1 MMSQV
6 VFVLVT
12 NMSRGYRL
20 LPVCEF
26 INFAATAVKIE
37 IHIIIAHIDCFF
49 EGTPRL
55 YCQSWCCCDHSVCG
69 VSLLEPARQCHG

>member
-20 LPVCEF
+20 LRVCEF

-37 IHIIIAHIDCFF
+37 I
-49 EGTPRL
+49 
-55 YCQSWCCCDHSVCG
+55 
-69 VSLLEPARQCHG
+69 